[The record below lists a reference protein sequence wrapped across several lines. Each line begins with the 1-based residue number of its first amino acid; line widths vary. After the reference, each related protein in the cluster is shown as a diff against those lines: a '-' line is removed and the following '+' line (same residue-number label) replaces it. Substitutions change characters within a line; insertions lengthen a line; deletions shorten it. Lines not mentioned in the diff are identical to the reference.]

1 MDIDILGGR
10 REMYITPLFD
20 SLSAYVAASRR
31 RDDFFCEDFEEDFE
45 DDLVEREDEI
55 GELGTSPVEARGG
68 VSMLELFTDD
78 SDDDSES
85 DDILGSSLGS
95 FV

>member
-1 MDIDILGGR
+1 
-10 REMYITPLFD
+10 MYITPLFD

-31 RDDFFCEDFEEDFE
+31 RDSFFCEDFEEDFE
-45 DDLVEREDEI
+45 DDFVEREDEI
-55 GELGTSPVEARGG
+55 GELASSPVEARGG

-85 DDILGSSLGS
+85 DDILENRKCG